1 MSEMVSGRKP
11 VLEALRSDRGVEK
24 LYLKKGELTGSV
36 QEIWALAKEQ
46 RVPVQFCD
54 QKRLD
59 ELAEGGLHQGVAALL
74 PTVAYR
80 DLQDLLAIAKERGEK
95 PFLLLLDGILDPH
108 NYGAMIRTAEVC
120 GCHGVVVAKR
130 NSSPMTQVVHKAS
143 AGATSHLAIAQVSN
157 LTDAVVRLKKENV
170 WVYGADLDGEL
181 YTSTDLTGAVA
192 IVIGSEGEGIS
203 PGLKK
208 HLDGVITLPVR
219 GRVESLNASNACAV
233 LLYEV
238 LRQNRER
245 G

>member
-1 MSEMVSGRKP
+1 MSEIVSGRNP
-11 VLEALRSDRGVEK
+11 VLEALRSERGVEK

-36 QEIWALAKEQ
+36 QEIWAIAKER

-74 PTVAYR
+74 TSIEYR
-80 DLQDLLAIAKERGEK
+80 DLKDLLAIAAERNEK

-120 GCHGVVVAKR
+120 GCHGVVVPKR
-130 NSSPMTQVVHKAS
+130 NSSPMTQTVHKAS
-143 AGATSHLAIAQVSN
+143 AGATQYIAIAQVSN
-157 LTDAVVRLKKENV
+157 LTDAVIRLKKENV
-170 WVYGADLDGEL
+170 WVYGADLDGAP
-181 YTSTDLTGAVA
+181 YTETDLTGAVA

-203 PGLKK
+203 PGLSK
-208 HLDGVITLPVR
+208 HLDGVVTLPVR
-219 GRVESLNASNACAV
+219 GRIDSLNASNACAV

-238 LRQNRER
+238 LRQNRAKS
-245 G
+245 